1 MKLLPFTSKTEE
13 GTAGYFVEFLGKTY
27 PVDPGQETIA
37 IEGVNFQIDTEAYK
51 LAQKEEE
58 PEAKPAKKGK
68 K

>member
-27 PVDPGQETIA
+27 PVDPGQENIT
-37 IEGVNFQIDTEAYK
+37 IEGVNFPIATEAYK
-51 LAQKEEE
+51 LAQKEDE